1 MGDYKDFV
9 FIIIRGFVER
19 IRGVDQ
25 MREKVLIVDD
35 IELNREILAVALGDE
50 YDIIQASDGEKTIEI
65 LEENRDDISAMLLDL
80 IMPNVDGYAVLEYMR
95 DNGLMDR
102 IPVIVISAESARDV
116 EVKCLDMGVTDF
128 VRKPFD
134 SVTVRRRVKNV
145 ADLFMY
151 KNNLEAKVKLQ
162 TRDLIEKNKLLQ
174 AQAEKIRETNEK
186 IVDVLGTVV
195 EYRNLESGEHIKRV
209 KGFTRILAEKAAE
222 RYPEYGLTQEKIEV
236 IVSASA
242 LHDVGKI
249 SIKDSVLL
257 KPGKLT
263 REEFEYMKTHTTKGC
278 EILTQIAGTWSEDYE
293 KVSYEICRH
302 HHERYDGKGY
312 PDGLVGEQI
321 PISAQLV
328 SIADVYD
335 ALVSER
341 VYKKAIAKDKA
352 FQMILDGECG
362 TFSPR
367 LIECFKESR
376 QAFEELACRYE
387 MKKAEA

>member
-1 MGDYKDFV
+1 MDESE
-9 FIIIRGFVER
+9 ER
-19 IRGVDQ
+19 II

-35 IELNREILAVALGDE
+35 IELNREILAVALGDQ
-50 YDIIQASDGEKTIEI
+50 YDIVQAADGERTIEI
-65 LEENRDDISAMLLDL
+65 LKNDNGDISAMLLDL
-80 IMPNVDGYAVLEYMR
+80 IMPNVDGYAVLDYMK
-95 DNGLMDR
+95 NTGLIDR
-102 IPVIVISAESARDV
+102 IPVIVISAESTRDV
-116 EVKCLDMGVTDF
+116 EVKCLDMGVSDF

-134 SVTVRRRVKNV
+134 SVTVRRRVKNA

-151 KNNLEAKVKLQ
+151 KNHLEDKVKLQ
-162 TRDLIEKNKLLQ
+162 TRDLREKNKLLQ

-222 RYPEYGLTQEKIEV
+222 KYPEYGLTQDKIEV

-263 REEFEYMKTHTTKGC
+263 TDEFEYMKTHTTKGC

-312 PDGLVGEQI
+312 PDRLVGEEI
-321 PISAQLV
+321 PSSSASL
-328 SIADVYD
+328 S
-335 ALVSER
+335 
-341 VYKKAIAKDKA
+341 
-352 FQMILDGECG
+352 
-362 TFSPR
+362 
-367 LIECFKESR
+367 
-376 QAFEELACRYE
+376 
-387 MKKAEA
+387 

>member
-1 MGDYKDFV
+1 MDESE
-9 FIIIRGFVER
+9 ER
-19 IRGVDQ
+19 II

-35 IELNREILAVALGDE
+35 IELNREILAVALGDQ
-50 YDIIQASDGEKTIEI
+50 YDIVQAADGERTIEI
-65 LEENRDDISAMLLDL
+65 LKNDNGDISAMLLDL
-80 IMPNVDGYAVLEYMR
+80 IMPNVDGYAVLDYMK
-95 DNGLMDR
+95 NTGLIDR
-102 IPVIVISAESARDV
+102 IPVIVISAESTRDV
-116 EVKCLDMGVTDF
+116 EVKCLDMGVSDF

-134 SVTVRRRVKNV
+134 SVTVRRRVKNA

-151 KNNLEAKVKLQ
+151 KNHLEDKVKLQ
-162 TRDLIEKNKLLQ
+162 TRDLREKNKLLQ

-222 RYPEYGLTQEKIEV
+222 KYPEYGLTQDKIEV

-263 REEFEYMKTHTTKGC
+263 TDEFEYMKTHTTKGC

-302 HHERYDGKGY
+302 HHEGYDGKGY
-312 PDGLVGEQI
+312 PDGLVGEEI

-376 QAFEELACRYE
+376 QDFEKLACRHD
-387 MKKAEA
+387 MKKADA

>member
-1 MGDYKDFV
+1 
-9 FIIIRGFVER
+9 
-19 IRGVDQ
+19 

-65 LEENRDDISAMLLDL
+65 LEENEDGISAMLLDL

-95 DNGLMDR
+95 DKGLMDR

-151 KNNLEAKVKLQ
+151 KNNLEAKVKIQ

-174 AQAEKIRETNEK
+174 TQAEKIRETNEK

-209 KGFTRILAEKAAE
+209 KGFTRILAEKAADK
-222 RYPEYGLTQEKIEV
+222 YPEYGLTPEKIEV

-257 KPGKLT
+257 KPGRLT
-263 REEFEYMKTHTTKGC
+263 SEEFEYMKTHTTKGC

-293 KVSYEICRH
+293 KVSYDICRH

-362 TFSPR
+362 TFSPG

-387 MKKAEA
+387 MKKAEV